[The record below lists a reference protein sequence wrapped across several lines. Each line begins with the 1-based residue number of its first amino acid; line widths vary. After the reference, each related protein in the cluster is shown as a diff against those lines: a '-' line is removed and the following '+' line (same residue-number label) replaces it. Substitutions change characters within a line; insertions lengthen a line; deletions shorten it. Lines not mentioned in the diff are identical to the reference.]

1 MAKYRADNAEKLK
14 AGQAKYKAAN
24 PEKTKAAQAKYRAAN
39 PEKTK
44 ARMAKYR
51 AANLEKTKADQ
62 AKYRAANPSV
72 GIHTNIS
79 LRYKVSMSV
88 VRNLVPQEL
97 IEVKL
102 LQIQLHRLINARA

>member
-14 AGQAKYKAAN
+14 ADHAKYKAAN
-24 PEKTKAAQAKYRAAN
+24 REKTKAN
-39 PEKTK
+39 
-44 ARMAKYR
+44 M
-51 AANLEKTKADQ
+51 

>member
-14 AGQAKYKAAN
+14 ADHAKYKAAN
-24 PEKTKAAQAKYRAAN
+24 REKTKANMAKYRAAN
-39 PEKTK
+39 PEK
-44 ARMAKYR
+44 
-51 AANLEKTKADQ
+51 LKADQ